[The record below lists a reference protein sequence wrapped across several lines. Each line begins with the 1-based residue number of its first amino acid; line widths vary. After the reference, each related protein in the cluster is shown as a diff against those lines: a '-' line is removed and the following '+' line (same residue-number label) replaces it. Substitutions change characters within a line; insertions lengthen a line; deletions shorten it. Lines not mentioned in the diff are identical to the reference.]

1 MLGTSTLSLWTFPTG
16 FSGANN
22 FENYIVHAGL
32 TQEVSGLL
40 EALRMPG
47 RRAMAEEREERP
59 VELLTTPTGEPNKEI
74 AL

>member
-1 MLGTSTLSLWTFPTG
+1 MLVTSTLSLWTCPTG

-22 FENYIVHAGL
+22 FENYIVHTDL

-40 EALRMPG
+40 EALRTPG
-47 RRAMAEEREERP
+47 RRAMAEGREERP

-74 AL
+74 VL